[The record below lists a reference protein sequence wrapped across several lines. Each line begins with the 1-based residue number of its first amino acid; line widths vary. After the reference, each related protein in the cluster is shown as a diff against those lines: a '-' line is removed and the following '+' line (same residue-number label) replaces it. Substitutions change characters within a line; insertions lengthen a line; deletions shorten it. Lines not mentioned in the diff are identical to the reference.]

1 MGCKLHIQKWR
12 DSVSDGVLYKRTG
25 VGLRRISM
33 IGTDLEEAV
42 YKTVIALN
50 RARHL
55 QNVVDIPSK
64 LLKREK
70 SNTLSSLADLK
81 D

>member
-1 MGCKLHIQKWR
+1 M
-12 DSVSDGVLYKRTG
+12 VYYYKRTG

-33 IGTDLEEAV
+33 IGADLEEAV